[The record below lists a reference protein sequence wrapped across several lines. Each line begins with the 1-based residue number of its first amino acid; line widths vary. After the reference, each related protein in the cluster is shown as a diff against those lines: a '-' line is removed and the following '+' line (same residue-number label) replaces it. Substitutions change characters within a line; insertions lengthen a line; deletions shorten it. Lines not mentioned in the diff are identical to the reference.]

1 MPEYQFT
8 SSITT
13 QDTKRFREMA
23 RFKMVSGER
32 AIGTAKDLIAEG
44 YIVQIDRKQ
53 RGFIL
58 GVEEFEVIVYEEVQE

>member
-13 QDTKRFREMA
+13 QDTKCFREMA

-32 AIGTAKDLIAEG
+32 AMGTAKDLIAEG
-44 YIVQIDRKQ
+44 YIVQIDRKP
-53 RGFIL
+53 RKFSFG
-58 GVEEFEVIVYEEVQE
+58 GEDFEVIVYEEVQE